1 VIRRPTFTFGSAAAL
16 LIGISLSACSSGL
29 SGTSPSAVATAT
41 ASELPGS
48 VTSSGSPE
56 ESLGPFTCAFPIHGA
71 ATVANTQIT
80 DLAVGAHDTYD
91 RIVFDFASG
100 SPEYTIEKASPPL
113 VGDPNGLPIEVQ
125 GSSFLRIILHGA
137 SAAGYGGT
145 PFNGPTSF
153 TPRFAKLVDLKAAG
167 DFEAVATWYAGM
179 NGDACV
185 RAFTL
190 TAPSRLVIDL
200 QH

>member
-1 VIRRPTFTFGSAAAL
+1 VTRCPTFTFSSAAAL
-16 LIGISLSACSSGL
+16 LIGISLSACSGGL
-29 SGTSPSAVATAT
+29 SGVSPSGAATAT
-41 ASELPGS
+41 ASDPGS
-48 VTSSGSPE
+48 ATPSGSPE
-56 ESLGPFTCAFPIHGA
+56 ESLGPFTCAFPIHGV

-91 RIVFDFASG
+91 RIVFDFAAG
-100 SPEYTIEKASPPL
+100 TPEYTIETASAPL
-113 VGDPNGLPIEVQ
+113 LQDPSGLPIDVQ

-153 TPRFAKLVDLKAAG
+153 TPRFAKLVELKAAG
-167 DFEAVATWYAGM
+167 DFEAVATWYVGM

>member
-1 VIRRPTFTFGSAAAL
+1 VTRRPTFTFGSTAAL
-16 LIGISLSACSSGL
+16 LIGIGLSACIGGL
-29 SGTSPSAVATAT
+29 SGSSASAVTTAT

-48 VTSSGSPE
+48 TTPSGSPE
-56 ESLGPFTCAFPIHGA
+56 QSLAPFSCALPIHGV

-91 RIVFDFASG
+91 RIVFDFAAG
-100 SPEYTIEKASPPL
+100 TPEYTIETASAPL
-113 VGDPNGLPIEVQ
+113 LQDPSGLPIDVQ

-153 TPRFAKLVDLKAAG
+153 TPRFAKLVELKAAG
-167 DFEAVATWYAGM
+167 DFEAVATWYVGM
-179 NGDACV
+179 NGDACI